1 MTLVQLRYFI
11 EVAQTQNLLTAAS
24 RLYISQSSL
33 SRNISQ
39 LEHELGFALF
49 QRTNR
54 GVRLTEDGTRFLKTI
69 EQPYADFVRS
79 MHLATASGQNK
90 TIRIAIPQEQQLPDH
105 LLNLLCEKNL
115 SDSGIR
121 VSIFCEYSDSML
133 AKLRSGE
140 YDILITDGPD
150 VKEAP
155 GVSHTNLFSLRSV
168 LAFSEAHPNAKKE
181 NLTLNDFSDEF
192 FILAMNENS
201 LQVHQSAEHMERE
214 FGFAPKF
221 LYTGNTSS
229 TLMNVISGLGVAI
242 LPEIYIRSD
251 MSRLRT
257 IPVEALQ
264 PQWCSLAWRKDESDA
279 NILNLIREIEKVC
292 VS

>member
-54 GVRLTEDGTRFLKTI
+54 GVQLTTDGLRFLRTV
-69 EQPYADFVRS
+69 EQPYSDFIRS
-79 MHLATASGQNK
+79 IHLATSSGQNR
-90 TIRIAIPQEQQLPDH
+90 TVRIAIPQEQQLSDE
-105 LLNLLCEKNL
+105 LLNMLCDKNL
-115 SDSGIR
+115 SDSKVRI
-121 VSIFCEYSDSML
+121 SIFSESSDNML
-133 AKLRSGE
+133 AQLRTGE
-140 YDILITDGPD
+140 YDLLITDKPD
-150 VKEAP
+150 VKEAQ
-155 GVSHTNLFSLRSV
+155 GIAYANLFELRSV
-168 LAFSEAHPNAKKE
+168 LAFSERHPNAKKE
-181 NLTLNDFSDEF
+181 RLSLTDFSDEYF
-192 FILAMNENS
+192 FIAMNENS
-201 LQVHQSAEHMERE
+201 LHVHQSAEYIEEE

-229 TLMNVISGLGVAI
+229 TLLNVVSGLGVAI
-242 LPEIYIRSD
+242 LPDIYIRSD

-264 PQWCSLAWRKDESDA
+264 PQWCSLAWRKDENDP
-279 NILNLIREIEKVC
+279 NILSLIRDIKKL
-292 VS
+292 SFT